1 MFEINRYKMAV
12 ECPTCGEVVLGDDI
26 IDYTNPAG
34 VVVLDLF
41 ACAKFECDKCGTL
54 IITGDAESF
63 YEYEEAK
70 DNE

>member
-41 ACAKFECDKCGTL
+41 ACAKFVCDKCGTL

-63 YEYEEAK
+63 YEYEETK
-70 DNE
+70 DD